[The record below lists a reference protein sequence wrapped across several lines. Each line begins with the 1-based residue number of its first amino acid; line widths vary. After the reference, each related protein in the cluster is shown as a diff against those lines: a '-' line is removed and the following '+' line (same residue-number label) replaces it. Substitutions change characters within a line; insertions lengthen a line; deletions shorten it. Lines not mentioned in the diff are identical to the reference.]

1 MPQSALP
8 CHTGRLV
15 QISHYIDVTV
25 HTRACATNVEVGS
38 SIPLYTTYYD
48 IPLAPMPYPSA
59 PAAPMPVLYPSAPEA
74 QQYTAQPTLRPVY
87 DQAAPMYVV
96 AEALPDDWA
105 VGHKVT
111 RADPVSIQAS
121 TVPLQ
126 Y

>member
-1 MPQSALP
+1 
-8 CHTGRLV
+8 
-15 QISHYIDVTV
+15 
-25 HTRACATNVEVGS
+25 
-38 SIPLYTTYYD
+38 
-48 IPLAPMPYPSA
+48 MPYPSA
-59 PAAPMPVLYPSAPEA
+59 PAAPMPMPYPVASAA
-74 QQYTAQPTLRPVY
+74 QQYTAQPTVQPAY

-96 AEALPDDWA
+96 AEVLPDDWA